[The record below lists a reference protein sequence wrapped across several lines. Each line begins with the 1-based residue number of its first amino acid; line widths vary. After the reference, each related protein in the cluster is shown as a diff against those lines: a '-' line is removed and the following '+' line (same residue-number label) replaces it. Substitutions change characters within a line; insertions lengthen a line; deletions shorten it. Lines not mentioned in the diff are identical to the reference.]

1 MEFQISRSRERKHG
15 DYSLNIALEI
25 GKRKKINPIEVANK
39 LKSRLEKEGKKMFEK
54 IEVLPPG
61 FINLFL
67 NQKCF
72 EKLVDEVLKK
82 GETFGNLDLGKGKKV
97 QVEFISA
104 NPTGPLTIGNAR
116 GGPFGDTLA
125 NVLKKAVMN

>member
-1 MEFQISRSRERKHG
+1 MHENKNSDISS
-15 DYSLNIALEI
+15 EI
-25 GKRKKINPIEVANK
+25 
-39 LKSRLEKEGKKMFEK
+39 
-54 IEVLPPG
+54 
-61 FINLFL
+61 
-67 NQKCF
+67 

-125 NVLKKAVMN
+125 NVLKKAGFTHKKTEGGFFEMERIL